1 MNFCIINIFKSFAT
15 QLLINPL
22 LPKCILGHMVR
33 CGMIFCWIQVVEST
47 EFWLILRLI
56 LGYFSGSDPKF
67 DPFHNFLPLLS
78 SKTICHTSAHVPTC
92 MLEALECCAN
102 VCPTRFSEL
111 YKSSKFLIE
120 LLLRKIFKFVR
131 QNTQYQ
137 MTFAKWGVM

>member
-1 MNFCIINIFKSFAT
+1 M
-15 QLLINPL
+15 
-22 LPKCILGHMVR
+22 LPKSMLVHIMM
-33 CGMIFCWIQVVEST
+33 CGICFWWIQVVERS
-47 EFWLILRLI
+47 EFWPILGNI

-137 MTFAKWGVM
+137 MISAKWGATSVP